1 MDSEF
6 FQGIKNFFSSSD
18 EKKDLVD
25 PYVVFSFA
33 GKKVQSKILYN
44 DANPEWNQELKIGL
58 KVFFILLSLKK
69 DEFSI
74 LLI

>member
-1 MDSEF
+1 VDSEF

-58 KVFFILLSLKK
+58 KVFLAYTNKK
-69 DEFSI
+69 R
-74 LLI
+74 

>member
-44 DANPEWNQELKIGL
+44 DANPDWNQELKIGL
-58 KVFFILLSLKK
+58 KVFFSLNH
-69 DEFSI
+69 
-74 LLI
+74 